1 MPTASMPQVTDS
13 PFSQEFEALFE
24 EHYALVYRT
33 AYGITGR
40 VEDAEDIVQTIFLR
54 LLQRGASR
62 DFMKNPA
69 GYLYRAA
76 VNGSLT
82 AVERRR
88 RHAGSEDAESAAD
101 LIPAVQPTGAEEMHR
116 RLYAAIARLSRKSA
130 DIVILR
136 YLHDRSDAEIAKLL
150 GTSRGVIAVTLY
162 RARLRLKKL
171 LREES

>member
-1 MPTASMPQVTDS
+1 MSAASMPQATDS
-13 PFSQEFEALFE
+13 PFSAEFEALFE
-24 EHYALVYRT
+24 EHYPLVYRT

-40 VEDAEDIVQTIFLR
+40 VEDAEDVVQTIFLR

-62 DFMKNPA
+62 DLVKNPA

-82 AVERRR
+82 TVERRR
-88 RHAGSEDAESAAD
+88 RHAANEDTEAAAD
-101 LIPAVQPTGAEEMHR
+101 LIPAGQPTRAEETHR
-116 RLYAAIARLSRKSA
+116 RLYEAISQLSRKSA

-171 LREES
+171 LRDQP